1 MIEIRTFAGDAAE
14 MAAFTTAMWRKSYG
28 GKMPMPIWTPQFLEW
43 ELMAGG
49 PDARDYLVAA
59 YDGAK
64 LIGFLPAKQ
73 QLYRVAGRDVP
84 GTMGSYLSVDPEYR
98 RQGIALKM
106 HQEQQRRHRERGAA
120 INMGYVYLGAAV
132 AQGKKFWLKQPE
144 GATIV
149 AKLGLWTRLLDHKA
163 VARFEMSRTGDICAR
178 ILGLWQPNPSPRGN
192 KEGIRPYQAADLP
205 DCLRL
210 AQQLTEAS
218 DFGYVWNE
226 ATLARQLQHNDLPK
240 TLVLEQNGRVEGVL
254 SYCHLDLLGRQP
266 LRVGSIDL
274 MAFAPTVTWRRQRD
288 LVRAALR
295 QMMSEGLQLAV
306 MLRIASSPPSILFS
320 SGFVPMP
327 ADYYYIGLVME
338 PGFPLTR
345 AKRLHV
351 HWR

>member
-1 MIEIRTFAGDAAE
+1 MVEIRTFEGDAAE
-14 MAAFTTAMWRKSYG
+14 MASFTTAMWRKSYG
-28 GKMPMPIWTPQFLEW
+28 GQMPMPLWTPEFLEW
-43 ELMAGG
+43 ELMPGASSQ
-49 PDARDYLVAA
+49 RDYLVAA

-64 LIGFLPAKQ
+64 LIGFLPARPQ
-73 QLYRVAGRDVP
+73 PYRVAGRDVA

-149 AKLGLWTRLLDHKA
+149 AKVGLWTRLLDHKA
-163 VARFEMSRTGDICAR
+163 VARFEMSRTADVCSR
-178 ILGLWQPNPSPRGN
+178 ILGLWQPNPSPRGDRQ
-192 KEGIRPYQAADLP
+192 GIRPYLETDLA

-210 AQQLTEAS
+210 VRPLSEQN
-218 DFGYVWNE
+218 DFAYQWNE
-226 ATLARQLQHNDLPK
+226 TNLARQLQYKSQPR
-240 TLVLEQNGRVEGVL
+240 TLVLEQDGRVEGLV
-254 SYCHLDLLGRQP
+254 SYCHLDMLGRQP
-266 LRVGSIDL
+266 LRIGTVDL
-274 MAFAPTVTWRRQRD
+274 LAFGAISFRRQRD

-295 QMMSEGLQLAV
+295 QMMEEGLHAAV
-306 MLRIASSPPSILFS
+306 MLRIASSPPALLFS
-320 SGFVPMP
+320 SGFVPLP

>member
-1 MIEIRTFAGDAAE
+1 MVEIRTFEGDAAE
-14 MAAFTTAMWRKSYG
+14 MASFTTAMWRKSYG
-28 GKMPMPIWTPQFLEW
+28 GKMPMPLWTPEFLQW

-49 PDARDYLVAA
+49 EHARDYLVAA

-64 LIGFLPAKQ
+64 LIGFLPAKPQ
-73 QLYRVAGRDVP
+73 AYRVAGRDVS

-98 RQGIALKM
+98 RQGIALQM
-106 HQEQQRRHRERGAA
+106 HQEQQRRHRERGAT

-149 AKLGLWTRLLDHKA
+149 AKIGLWTRLLDHKA
-163 VARFEMSRTGDICAR
+163 VARFEISRVGDVCSR
-178 ILGLWQPNPSPRGN
+178 ILGSWQPNPSPSGN
-192 KEGIRPYQAADLP
+192 TTGIRPYQASDLA

-210 AQQLTEAS
+210 VKPLSEEN
-218 DFGYVWNE
+218 DFAYQWNE
-226 ATLARQLQHNDLPK
+226 TNLARQLQHNNVPK
-240 TLVLEQNGRVEGVL
+240 TLVLEQNGRVEGVI
-254 SYCHLDLLGRQP
+254 SYCHLEMIGRQP
-266 LRVGSIDL
+266 LQVATIDL
-274 MAFAPTVTWRRQRD
+274 MAFGELSWRRQRD

-295 QMMSEGLQLAV
+295 QMMADGIQLAV
-306 MLRIASSPPSILFS
+306 MLRIASSPSSVLFS